1 LITEPPFGF
10 IIVDGSG
17 ALYATLQ
24 GNARDILNK
33 FTVELPKKHN
43 KGGQSSVRFAR
54 LREEKRHNYLR
65 KVCEIAVQTFITD
78 NKCNVTGLVLA
89 GSADFKNDL
98 NRTDMFDPR
107 LQTKVV
113 NIVDVSYG
121 FENGLN
127 QAIEKSAEA
136 LLNVKFMKEKAL
148 ISDFFNHIAL
158 GDGMVVYGVQ
168 DTMKLIE
175 AGAVGKIV
183 CFEDL
188 DYVRLKLKNSET
200 GVISTV
206 YCKPENANN

>member
-1 LITEPPFGF
+1 
-10 IIVDGSG
+10 
-17 ALYATLQ
+17 
-24 GNARDILNK
+24 
-33 FTVELPKKHN
+33 
-43 KGGQSSVRFAR
+43 
-54 LREEKRHNYLR
+54 
-65 KVCEIAVQTFITD
+65 
-78 NKCNVTGLVLA
+78 VLA

-136 LLNVKFMKEKAL
+136 LLNVKFMKQKAL
-148 ISDFFNHIAL
+148 ISDFFDHIAL
-158 GDGMVVYGVQ
+158 GDGMVIYGVQ

-175 AGAVGKIV
+175 AGAVGRIV

-188 DYVRLKLKNSET
+188 DYIRIKLKNSENGT
-200 GVISTV
+200 ISTV
-206 YCKPENANN
+206 YVKPENATNAELFKDKDSGVVLEPIEEENEPNSLPEWLSVHYKDFGCEI